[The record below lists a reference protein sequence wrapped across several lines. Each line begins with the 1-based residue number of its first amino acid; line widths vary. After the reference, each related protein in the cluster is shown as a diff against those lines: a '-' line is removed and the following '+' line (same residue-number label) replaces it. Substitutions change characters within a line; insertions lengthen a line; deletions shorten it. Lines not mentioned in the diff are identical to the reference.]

1 MMSAP
6 SRLKTQ
12 KGMTLTELLVAL
24 VMGLAIGGSVLYLYV
39 ASISTHN
46 RTEAVTQLEEELAAA
61 MNVIVRDIR
70 RAGYSL
76 AAYDLSYGNIGVG
89 TGSVFQENPFHD
101 VFFDDQDGDGRDDC
115 ILYAYDQLMFGT
127 IAVDDD
133 DYSGIRLGA
142 DANTGADI
150 IQIRE
155 ESTAANA
162 DDCSQG
168 TWQAL
173 TSYWVSRNLDLE
185 FTLSTTTLVAD
196 EDENVFVE
204 VRNVVVDLTA
214 TGQTPYGEQFT
225 RSLTETVRLRNDRLY
240 QSP

>member
-1 MMSAP
+1 MSAA
-6 SRLKTQ
+6 SKLTTQ

-39 ASISTHN
+39 ASIATHN

-61 MNVIVRDIR
+61 MNVMTRDIR

-76 AAYDLSYGNIGVG
+76 AAYQLPYGNVTTG
-89 TGSVFQENPFHD
+89 TGSFTFNENPFQEI
-101 VFFDDQDGDGRDDC
+101 FLADQDGDGRNDC
-115 ILYAYDQLMFGT
+115 ILYSYDQVLFGT
-127 IAVDDD
+127 QAVAAG
-133 DYSGIRLGA
+133 DYSGVRLGA
-142 DANTGADI
+142 DAGRDI
-150 IQIRE
+150 IQIRQD
-155 ESTAANA
+155 STDA

-173 TSYWVSRNLDLE
+173 TSYWVSRDLDLE

-196 EDENVFVE
+196 EDENVLVT
-204 VRNVVVDLTA
+204 VRNVRVDLTA

-225 RSLTETVRLRNDRLY
+225 RTLSETIRLRNDELVDG
-240 QSP
+240 P